1 MAQVGYFEAFGYIW
15 KGYWTEWKQR
25 DLKTE
30 IFLKDF
36 IDDFFTYSF
45 ISTNDILLCLFLGF
59 LFTIVRFFL
68 TRAVFKVGGECV
80 IQRVLLLILYDLFI
94 KKNSFYQYSV
104 TSTAL
109 HDANGQVQL

>member
-1 MAQVGYFEAFGYIW
+1 MAQVGYFEAFGYMW
-15 KGYWTEWKQR
+15 KGYWTEWKER
-25 DLKTE
+25 DLKTD

-36 IDDFFTYSF
+36 IDDFCTYGF

-80 IQRVLLLILYDLFI
+80 I
-94 KKNSFYQYSV
+94 
-104 TSTAL
+104 
-109 HDANGQVQL
+109 